1 MKQVESRWSRK
12 LLPLTVA
19 STLLLSACATTDQS
33 SLDPRTWNTDKWA
46 KCAGAMFVGVAGGG
60 VAGGGRGAVVGGL
73 VGAAAC
79 FVINAE
85 TKQVRSAQE
94 VEADYR
100 KQARGRLPASPEL
113 VNYQTRIEPGTALKR
128 GEPLKIVSDIT
139 AVRGQSEPIRQV
151 REEVR
156 LFEPGKTEPFKTGSK
171 IASDKTGSGAY
182 ENTFTVNL
190 DSNVPQGV
198 YTVETAVFI
207 NDKATQTRTNSVQL
221 VWLDDGTLH
230 VAMLD

>member
-1 MKQVESRWSRK
+1 MKQAESRWPRK

-19 STLLLSACATTDQS
+19 SVMLLSACASTDKA
-33 SLDPRTWNTDKWA
+33 SLDPRSWDTDKWA
-46 KCAGAMFVGVAGGG
+46 KCAGAMFVGLAGGG
-60 VAGGGRGAVVGGL
+60 VAGGGKGAVVGGL

-79 FVINAE
+79 FLINAE

-94 VEADYR
+94 VEGDYR

-113 VNYQTRIEPGTALKR
+113 VDYQTRIESGSALKR
-128 GEPLKIVSDIT
+128 GEPLRIISDIT

-156 LFEPGKTEPFKTGSK
+156 LFEPGHSEPFKTGSK
-171 IASDKTGSGAY
+171 IASDKAGSGAY
-182 ENTFTVNL
+182 VNTFTVNL

-207 NDKATQTRTNSVQL
+207 NDKATQTRTNTVQL
-221 VWLDDGTLH
+221 VWLDDGSMH
-230 VAMLD
+230 IAMLD